1 MKAGGWDEYYDG
13 LTIHPYCGNPGEN
26 NSDNEFYDNAMKL
39 AEDVGIKKVEN
50 FVNMLPEG
58 KVPVISEYGIFRCVS
73 PRLRSQTHAVYIAKS
88 YGVRSS
94 RKSVHSETLSCR
106 LV

>member
-50 FVNMLPEG
+50 FVNMLPQG
-58 KVPVISEYGIFRCVS
+58 KVPVISEYGIFRSTSPLLRHMQYILQKCLWSMFVS
-73 PRLRSQTHAVYIAKS
+73 V
-88 YGVRSS
+88 VRTS
-94 RKSVHSETLSCR
+94 RNTVL
-106 LV
+106 